1 VKIRIVAIGKDRK
14 GRFEPAIQDY
24 ATRIAA
30 LQPFELVVA
39 GEAQGD
45 DEAARRAEAKLL
57 RGKLRPRDLVVA
69 LDERGEQL
77 TSEGLAGRIQRV
89 ERSGGRDLAFVIG
102 GPSGLEPALR
112 SEEAGFAG
120 RRAEADGGGRSIG
133 SEAAWTLALSKLTLP
148 HQLARLVLVE
158 QLYRALTILRGL
170 PYHK

>member
-1 VKIRIVAIGKDRK
+1 MKLRVVVIGRDRK

-30 LQPFELVVA
+30 MQPFELVVA

-45 DEAARRAEAKLL
+45 DEAARRAEAELL
-57 RGKLRPRDLVVA
+57 RAKLRPRDLVVL
-69 LDERGEQL
+69 LDERGEEL
-77 TSEGLAGRIQRV
+77 TSEALASRIQRV

-102 GPSGLEPALR
+102 GPSGLDSELR

-120 RRAEADGGGRSIG
+120 RRAKADAGGRSIG
-133 SEAAWTLALSKLTLP
+133 SEASWTIALSRLTLP

-158 QLYRALTILRGL
+158 QLYRALTILRGQ

>member
-1 VKIRIVAIGKDRK
+1 VKLRVVAIGKDRK
-14 GRFEPAIQDY
+14 GRVEPAIQDY
-24 ATRIAA
+24 AGRIEAM
-30 LQPFELVVA
+30 QPFELVVA

-45 DEAARRAEAKLL
+45 DETARRAEAKLL

-77 TSEGLAGRIQRV
+77 TSEGLAARIQRV
-89 ERSGGRDLAFVIG
+89 ERSGGRDLAFVVG

-112 SEEAGFAG
+112 EE
-120 RRAEADGGGRSIG
+120 S
-133 SEAAWTLALSKLTLP
+133 AWTLALSKLTLP

-158 QLYRALTILRGL
+158 QLYRALTILRGQ

>member
-1 VKIRIVAIGKDRK
+1 MKLRVVAIGKDRK
-14 GRFEPAIQDY
+14 GRIEPAILDY
-24 ATRIAA
+24 SARIEAM
-30 LQPFELVVA
+30 QPFELVVA

-57 RGKLRPRDLVVA
+57 RGKLRERDLVVA

-77 TSEGLAGRIQRV
+77 ASEGLAARLQRV

-112 SEEAGFAG
+112 
-120 RRAEADGGGRSIG
+120 DQ
-133 SEAAWTLALSKLTLP
+133 AAWILALSKLTLP

-158 QLYRALTILRGL
+158 QLYRALTILRGQ

>member
-1 VKIRIVAIGKDRK
+1 MKLRVVAIGKDRK
-14 GRFEPAIQDY
+14 GRLEPAVQDY
-24 ATRIAA
+24 AARLAT

-45 DEAARRAEAKLL
+45 DEAARRAEAQLL
-57 RGKLRPRDLVVA
+57 RAKLRQKDLLVM

-77 TSEGLAGRIQRV
+77 TSAGLAERIQRV

-102 GPSGLEPALR
+102 GPSGLHPAFL
-112 SEEAGFAG
+112 
-120 RRAEADGGGRSIG
+120 AEAD
-133 SEAAWTLALSKLTLP
+133 WTLALSKLTLP
-148 HQLARLVLVE
+148 HQLARLIIIE

>member
-1 VKIRIVAIGKDRK
+1 LKLRVVAIGKDRK
-14 GRFEPAIQDY
+14 GRVEPAIQDY
-24 ATRIAA
+24 AARIEA

-57 RGKLRPRDLVVA
+57 QRKLGPRDLVV
-69 LDERGEQL
+69 LCDERGEQL
-77 TSEGLAGRIQRV
+77 TSPELASRIQRV

-102 GPSGLEPALR
+102 GPSGLDPALR
-112 SEEAGFAG
+112 P
-120 RRAEADGGGRSIG
+120 D
-133 SEAAWTLALSKLTLP
+133 AAWTLGLSKLTLP

-158 QLYRALTILRGL
+158 QLYRALTILRGQ